1 LDRSRREHS
10 TNLNDHFIGLVS
22 RQQLAPCTELLLFHQ
37 ATASSTPLATAIPK
51 EELNMSGDT
60 PNAEGL
66 AYKKGLQKSVVA
78 GSIGVLVHWFD
89 WAVYAYMATT
99 IAAIFFPEEDSTAGL
114 LATFAVFAVSF
125 LVRPIGA
132 IIFGRLGDKLGRK
145 HTLSLVILA
154 MALST
159 LVLGVLPT
167 YSTIGVLAL
176 HPPHPHSGRPR
187 PCRRRRIR

>member
-1 LDRSRREHS
+1 
-10 TNLNDHFIGLVS
+10 
-22 RQQLAPCTELLLFHQ
+22 
-37 ATASSTPLATAIPK
+37 
-51 EELNMSGDT
+51 MSGDKQ
-60 PNAEGL
+60 NIEGL

-89 WAVYAYMATT
+89 WAVYAYMRPMT
-99 IAAIFFPEEDSTAGL
+99 IASIFFPEEDSTAGL

-154 MALST
+154 MAL
-159 LVLGVLPT
+159 
-167 YSTIGVLAL
+167 
-176 HPPHPHSGRPR
+176 
-187 PCRRRRIR
+187 

>member
-1 LDRSRREHS
+1 
-10 TNLNDHFIGLVS
+10 
-22 RQQLAPCTELLLFHQ
+22 
-37 ATASSTPLATAIPK
+37 
-51 EELNMSGDT
+51 MSGDKQ
-60 PNAEGL
+60 NIEGL

-89 WAVYAYMATT
+89 WTVYAYMATT
-99 IAAIFFPEEDSTAGL
+99 IASIFFPEEDSTAGL

-159 LVLGVLPT
+159 LA
-167 YSTIGVLAL
+167 LA
-176 HPPHPHSGRPR
+176 GRR
-187 PCRRRRIR
+187 TEVSFACFRN